1 MPAPTKIANLVI
13 GFGKAGKTLAMT
25 LAKRGEQV
33 ALVERAPAMY
43 GGTCINIACIPTKSL
58 IHSADLGRDWAGA
71 WAERRDLT
79 ARLRAANR
87 AALIDAGARLIDGT
101 ARFTGPRRVQINGP
115 DGPQVIEADR
125 IFINTG
131 ATPARPPIPGLD
143 ALDCVYDSTTIMER
157 PTLPARLAI
166 IGGGF
171 IGVEFASLM
180 AGFGSNV
187 TLIEAAPAFL
197 GREDRDVAECVRGL
211 LQARG
216 VTILTGAAVERVDP
230 QGDGARVVLKD
241 GAVDADA
248 VLIAAGR
255 RPVTGDLGLPAGG
268 VQTDD
273 KGFVAVDDRLAS
285 SAEGVWALGDVNGG
299 PQFTFISLDDYRI
312 VLNQIGGG
320 AHDSRKTRP
329 HWATCVFT
337 TPPLA
342 HIGLRESE
350 AQGRNIRVA
359 RLRAA
364 KIPMAQVMQEPHG
377 LLKAVID
384 ADSDQILGC
393 TLICENAQE
402 VINTVALA
410 MNTGVTATTLGDA
423 IYTHPSMTEALNLL
437 LG

>member
-1 MPAPTKIANLVI
+1 MPAPIKIANLVI

-25 LAKRGEQV
+25 LAKRGEEV
-33 ALVERAPAMY
+33 ALVERSPAMY

-58 IHSADLGRDWAGA
+58 IHSADLGRDWADA

-101 ARFTGPRRVQINGP
+101 ARFTGPRRVEIDGP

-171 IGVEFASLM
+171 IGVEFTSLM
-180 AGFGSNV
+180 AGFGSTV
-187 TLIEAAPAFL
+187 TLIEAAPTFL
-197 GREDRDVAECVRGL
+197 GREDRDVADAVRGL
-211 LQARG
+211 LEARG
-216 VTILTGAAVERVDP
+216 VTILTGVAVERVEA

-255 RPVTGDLGLPAGG
+255 RPVTGDLDLPAGG
-268 VQTDD
+268 VETDD

-312 VLNQIGGG
+312 VLNQLTGG
-320 AHDSRKTRP
+320 AHDSRATRP

-350 AQGRNIRVA
+350 TEGRNIRVA
-359 RLRAA
+359 RLPAA

-410 MNTGVTATTLGDA
+410 MNAGVTATTLGDA
-423 IYTHPSMTEALNLL
+423 IYTHPSMTEALNTL